1 MNTLKL
7 PASCTLMTEE
17 ELRSI
22 HGGTALETAAKAVL
36 AVGVSAGLVIV
47 AGAAAAGILSIF
59 RPSFWQ
65 DLIDR
70 SQTAGKNLMED
81 SVETEKTFLDAA
93 APNL

>member
-70 SQTAGKNLMED
+70 SQTAGKNLIED
-81 SVETEKTFLDAA
+81 SVETGKPFLDAA

>member
-70 SQTAGKNLMED
+70 SQTAGKKLIED
-81 SVETEKTFLDAA
+81 SVETGKTFLDAA

>member
-1 MNTLKL
+1 
-7 PASCTLMTEE
+7 MTEE

-70 SQTAGKNLMED
+70 SQTAGKNLIED
-81 SVETEKTFLDAA
+81 SVETGKTFLDAA

>member
-22 HGGTALETAAKAVL
+22 HGGTTLETAAKAVL

-59 RPSFWQ
+59 RPSFWP

-70 SQTAGKNLMED
+70 SQTAGKNLIED
-81 SVETEKTFLDAA
+81 SVETGKTFLDAA

>member
-70 SQTAGKNLMED
+70 SQTAGKNLIDD
-81 SVETEKTFLDAA
+81 SVETGKTFLDAA

>member
-36 AVGVSAGLVIV
+36 AVGVSAGMV
-47 AGAAAAGILSIF
+47 S
-59 RPSFWQ
+59 
-65 DLIDR
+65 
-70 SQTAGKNLMED
+70 
-81 SVETEKTFLDAA
+81 
-93 APNL
+93 